1 MQTTGDPN
9 TDKNTRVD
17 VISQKTGFLSK
28 LRKINNYSQK
38 GEFQKQYA
46 KMTHLE
52 KNTLAN
58 IDDTS
63 LDGLKYE
70 AEDHNTSPTQ
80 RRKRYADQIKMDKAS
95 QLKNSVDNEN
105 CTDQS
110 KMETKSKKNSIVSN
124 LLSSPMKFT
133 HMKYIIHEKIKSQLN
148 TVRSKSKA
156 LESLRTPNMG
166 SSRSKTLEN
175 EKSMDG
181 EVFEI
186 QDYNRNMFYTHDAVI
201 NTENNASNLLNSNVM
216 SKSVHQEQSP
226 LLTKNVN
233 MKIYNR
239 YENEEKTDAKFYVER
254 DFIRK
259 QNLKKSIKT
268 DMRNSNVFSNQK
280 SKKNSTKIHGGS
292 VLYKTSRTHVPDP
305 IKKSILLKNEAI
317 TARQNRNLSGVKPN
331 CQNSHGPK
339 IIDRNKNSKDNLI
352 NCVKTRSLTH
362 SIHSAR
368 LAESKLP
375 LKIHVSM
382 NHNIFPIKHEL
393 NDMNIKNCKAIVSQ
407 ELSIDHDIF
416 KSHEI
421 GDLRSKLES
430 IMAEK
435 DAKSVTIHRDNMQ
448 CLNDK
453 LGFNSPADIST
464 MCRQSKSIA
473 DDLALKYDINSE
485 DFVKKNESVE
495 HERRRKAKYKKHQ
508 IISSKHNMF
517 RMLPT
522 LNTNLLNYKKYTHA
536 NY

>member
-1 MQTTGDPN
+1 MQTTGAPN
-9 TDKNTRVD
+9 TDKNTRID
-17 VISQKTGFLSK
+17 TISQKTGFLSK

-38 GEFQKQYA
+38 GDYQQQYA
-46 KMTHLE
+46 KMIHLE
-52 KNTLAN
+52 KNVLATL
-58 IDDTS
+58 DDNS

-70 AEDHNTSPTQ
+70 AEDHACSPTQ
-80 RRKRYADQIKMDKAS
+80 RRKRYANQMRMDKATT
-95 QLKNSVDNEN
+95 LKNSLDNEN
-105 CTDQS
+105 CTELS
-110 KMETKSKKNSIVSN
+110 KLSKKNSIVGS

-133 HMKYIIHEKIKSQLN
+133 HMKYIIHEKIKTQLN

-156 LESLRTPNMG
+156 LESLRTPKMG

-175 EKSMDG
+175 EKSDD
-181 EVFEI
+181 EIFEI
-186 QDYNRNMFYTHDAVI
+186 QDYNSNMFYTQDAVVKS
-201 NTENNASNLLNSNVM
+201 ENNASNLLNSNLI
-216 SKSVHQEQSP
+216 SKSVHQDQSP
-226 LLTKNVN
+226 LLTKNVE

-239 YENEEKTDAKFYVER
+239 YENEENSDKKFYVER

-268 DMRNSNVFSNQK
+268 DMRNSNVFSKQK
-280 SKKNSTKIHGGS
+280 SKTHEKIHGGS
-292 VLYKTSRTHVPDP
+292 VLYKTSRTHKVDP
-305 IKKSILLKNEAI
+305 IKRTILLKNEAI
-317 TARQNRNLSGVKPN
+317 TARQNRRMSGGKPN
-331 CQNSHGPK
+331 CQNSHGQK
-339 IIDRNKNSKDNLI
+339 TIDPNKNSKDNLI
-352 NCVKTRSLTH
+352 NCVKTRSLTQ

-368 LAESKLP
+368 FTETKLP
-375 LKIHVSM
+375 LRIQVSM

-393 NDMNIKNCKAIVSQ
+393 NDMNIKNCKAMVSQ

-435 DAKSVTIHRDNMQ
+435 DAKSLKIHSENMQ
-448 CLNDK
+448 CLTDK
-453 LGFNSPADIST
+453 LGFNTPANVST

-473 DDLALKYDINSE
+473 DDLALKYDMNSE
-485 DFVKKNESVE
+485 DFVKKSESVE